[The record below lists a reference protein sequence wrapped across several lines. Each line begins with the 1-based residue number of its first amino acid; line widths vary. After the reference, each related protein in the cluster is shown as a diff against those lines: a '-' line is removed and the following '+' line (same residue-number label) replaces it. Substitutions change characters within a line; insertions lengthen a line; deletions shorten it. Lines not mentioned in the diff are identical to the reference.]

1 MRPAYAGDAIV
12 VPVTGEGPRVED
24 VADLPWGT
32 IAAVLGTLLALR
44 LVARGVARVIGVGY
58 HEVHYRAHS
67 GRLPTARR

>member
-1 MRPAYAGDAIV
+1 M
-12 VPVTGEGPRVED
+12 ED